1 MHVTVTLEA
10 KGMETARERDRLTDQ
25 LDPSSD
31 QQIQGI
37 KLVCTLD
44 GIRYKEYELLL
55 NEQPLG
61 VVSWDIK
68 DASIGRWYTT
78 AKDGNLR
85 YFQTLE
91 EVVDFLKGE
100 PSLVATKLSS
110 RLKAE
115 LKALLSKLNIAP

>member
-1 MHVTVTLEA
+1 MEA
-10 KGMETARERDRLTDQ
+10 ARERDRATDQ
-25 LDPSSD
+25 LNPSSD

-44 GIRYKEYELLL
+44 GIGYKEYELLL

-61 VVSWDIK
+61 VVSWDSK
-68 DASIGRWYTT
+68 DAPIGRWYTT
-78 AKDGNLR
+78 ARDGNLR
-85 YFQTLE
+85 YFHTLE
-91 EVVDFLKGE
+91 EVVDFLKDE

-115 LKALLSKLNIAP
+115 LKALLSKLNMAP

>member
-1 MHVTVTLEA
+1 MHVITLEA
-10 KGMETARERDRLTDQ
+10 KDMEAARERDRVTDQ
-25 LDPSSD
+25 LDPSLG

-37 KLVCTLD
+37 RLVCTLD
-44 GIRYKEYELLL
+44 GTRYKEYELLL

-61 VVSWDIK
+61 VVSWDTK
-68 DASIGRWYTT
+68 DAPIGHWYTT

-110 RLKAE
+110 QLKAK
-115 LKALLSKLNIAP
+115 LKALLSKLNTAP